1 MYNIVVS
8 SGSLICVALSKTELL
23 ISTEV
28 YMGKFKAYS
37 SILNE
42 AEKLRSIISPVW
54 KIRDENDGRLIQ
66 NT

>member
-1 MYNIVVS
+1 MSNVVVS
-8 SGSLICVALSKTELL
+8 SGRLICVALSKTELL

-42 AEKLRSIISPVW
+42 AEKLRSIISLV
-54 KIRDENDGRLIQ
+54 
-66 NT
+66 